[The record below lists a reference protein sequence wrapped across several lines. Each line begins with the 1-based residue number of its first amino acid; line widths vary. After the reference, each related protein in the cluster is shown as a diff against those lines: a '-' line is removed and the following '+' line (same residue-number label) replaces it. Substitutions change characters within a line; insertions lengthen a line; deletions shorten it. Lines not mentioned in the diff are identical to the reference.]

1 MDVISLSIPVV
12 MNSVDQDI
20 KSIGLQCTFGSL
32 SEQLLK
38 V

>member
-12 MNSVDQDI
+12 MNSLTKMF
-20 KSIGLQCTFGSL
+20 KSIGLQITVGSL
-32 SEQLLK
+32 LERLLK